1 MLQQYETIRA
11 LLARDDFRSAK
22 RTAAG
27 FQHASQTAADGETKS
42 PAADAQAAI
51 AAENS
56 LSAQRDAFRAWSA
69 YVISLTK
76 EVTGFYVIHCPLPG
90 CGDWLQTDANVD
102 NPFMGKS
109 MHDCGEVEK

>member
-1 MLQQYETIRA
+1 MLRQYETIRA

-27 FQHASQTAADGETKS
+27 FQHANQTPAPAATKS
-42 PAADAQAAI
+42 PAVDAETAI
-51 AAENS
+51 AAANT
-56 LSAQRDAFRAWSA
+56 LSAQREAFRAWSA
-69 YVISLTK
+69 YAISLTN
-76 EVTGFYVIHCPLPG
+76 EVTGYYVVHCPLPG
-90 CGDWLQTDANVD
+90 CGDWLQMDTNVD